1 MQMWCGFGGFGG
13 FDGFGGFGGFGGLA
27 MENPICLLGKMD
39 GINLTTIA
47 IYLDSM
53 GTWWD
58 ISPTW

>member
-1 MQMWCGFGGFGG
+1 MWCGFGGFGG

-53 GTWWD
+53 GT
-58 ISPTW
+58 